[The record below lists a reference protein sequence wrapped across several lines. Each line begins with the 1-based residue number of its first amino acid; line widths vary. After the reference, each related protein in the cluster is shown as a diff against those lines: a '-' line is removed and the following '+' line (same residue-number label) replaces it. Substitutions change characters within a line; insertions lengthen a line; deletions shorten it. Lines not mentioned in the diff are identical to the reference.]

1 MQKRVIYTVVFVF
14 ALVAVRMVGSQIFY
28 DPLIN
33 FFHLPD
39 YQNQPLP
46 EIEGW
51 KYSFSLF
58 ARFMLNTLIT
68 LGLVQ
73 SIFSKPDL
81 VKLTFVLLG
90 LVFVILA
97 PILIWL
103 VFNAD
108 FDQYR
113 YLFYIR
119 RILIHPILTLIL
131 IPAFLYNDRVS
142 KKE

>member
-1 MQKRVIYTVVFVF
+1 MQKRVIYTVVFIF
-14 ALVAVRMVGSQIFY
+14 ALVAVRMVGPHVFY
-28 DPLIN
+28 DPLID
-33 FFHLPD
+33 FFHLPN

-46 EIEGW
+46 DIEGW
-51 KYSFSLF
+51 KYGFSLF
-58 ARFMLNTLIT
+58 ARFSLNTLIT
-68 LGLVQ
+68 LGLIKE
-73 SIFSKPDL
+73 IFNKSDL
-81 VKLTFVLLG
+81 VKLTFILLG

-103 VFNAD
+103 VYNAD

-113 YLFYIR
+113 YLFYTR